1 MKLFK
6 IFRLNFKFNQSVVGK
21 KDAENEWWAI
31 IEFQSQRWCWW
42 LVSEIFR
49 IKYVIKNT
57 KRTRVSRLGE
67 QSDWAIYWTLGNF
80 LKPLTTINLSKSP
93 TFLSIFCK
101 GVKIYHFSSEII
113 FRQLLYTF
121 GNFFWS
127 HCSHQSRIYQI
138 VKEFLSVRAIPSC
151 KVVKRFVA
159 TKSVVKNHSK
169 KRPKMWHFLF
179 KNNVATFTSF

>member
-1 MKLFK
+1 MSFHNPSYIVLWLLLHYSMIFLWTRHFRFNGRSKYRSIIFYEFILPVSGVILYYMSMKLSK
-6 IFRLNFKFNQSVVGK
+6 IFRLNFKFNQSVVGQK
-21 KDAENEWWAI
+21 NAENEWWAI

-113 FRQLLYTF
+113 FRQLL
-121 GNFFWS
+121 
-127 HCSHQSRIYQI
+127 
-138 VKEFLSVRAIPSC
+138 
-151 KVVKRFVA
+151 
-159 TKSVVKNHSK
+159 
-169 KRPKMWHFLF
+169 
-179 KNNVATFTSF
+179 